1 MGQIDADKMYDNVM
15 KWDWGNSDGDIYH
28 DPETRRESITYRTN
42 LARLMNQL
50 IKDGK
55 TDKAKKII
63 ELALTKCFR

>member
-28 DPETRRESITYRTN
+28 DPETRSITYRTN

-63 ELALTKCFR
+63 ELALTKCL